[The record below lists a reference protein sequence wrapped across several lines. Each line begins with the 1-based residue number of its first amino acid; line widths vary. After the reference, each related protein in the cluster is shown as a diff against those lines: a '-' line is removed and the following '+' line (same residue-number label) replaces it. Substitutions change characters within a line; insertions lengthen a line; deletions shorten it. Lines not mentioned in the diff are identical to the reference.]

1 MHCSKCGNVL
11 AVGVPLCGNCGAPQA
26 SSPQGQPPV
35 MQQAPM
41 PEQAP
46 PPAQPFQQVPP
57 QAPPPAQPFQ
67 QVPPQA
73 PPPAAGQQYQ
83 SPSNSSL
90 PSGGNKL
97 LKIIL
102 FSVGGLVLL
111 FALLGG
117 ILFLINTL
125 SGGLQQEQKR
135 LEAIGFE
142 CEITTLK
149 DGFQDIE
156 DEEQRKTLEESEI
169 ASHELLKCD
178 DEERHYQNGIRV
190 VAVSDAE
197 WLIEYLFDAVCTQLD
212 EQLENQ
218 EGGELLTGL
227 IETAIQAVQDQ
238 LAEQLLQ
245 LKVGEYIYTAE
256 EGDMDMLRELLDD
269 EGIDYES
276 HPIDDLS
283 CDN

>member
-1 MHCSKCGNVL
+1 MHCDKCGNVL
-11 AVGVPLCGNCGAPQA
+11 SVDVSLCGNCGTPQA

-35 MQQAPM
+35 MQQPPM

-46 PPAQPFQQVPP
+46 PPAQPSQQVPP
-57 QAPPPAQPFQ
+57 QAPL
-67 QVPPQA
+67 
-73 PPPAAGQQYQ
+73 PAAGQQYR

-135 LEAIGFE
+135 LEAVGFE

-149 DGFQDIE
+149 DIFQDIE
-156 DEEQRKTLEESEI
+156 DEEQRKTLKESDI
-169 ASHELLKCD
+169 ASHEFLKCE
-178 DEERHYQNGIRV
+178 DEERQYQDGIRV
-190 VAVSDAE
+190 IAVSDAE
-197 WLIEYLFDAVCTQLD
+197 WLIEYLFDAVCTELD
-212 EQLENQ
+212 EQPENQ
-218 EGGELLTGL
+218 EGTELFTGL
-227 IETAIQAVQDQ
+227 IETAIQGLQDQ

-245 LKVGEYIYTAE
+245 LKVGDYVYTAD